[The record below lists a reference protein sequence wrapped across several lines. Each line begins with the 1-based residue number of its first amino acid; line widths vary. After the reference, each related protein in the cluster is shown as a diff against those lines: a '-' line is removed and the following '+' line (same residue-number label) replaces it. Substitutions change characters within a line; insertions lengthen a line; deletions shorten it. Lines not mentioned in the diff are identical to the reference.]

1 MTMKLSVLNPADGKA
16 KSEIELSDVAFGVEF
31 NEPLVHQV
39 VVAYRNNGRLGTRK
53 QKTRTEVSGGGRKP
67 FRQKG
72 TGQARAGSIRS
83 PLWRG
88 GGKTFPSTPDEN
100 FTQKVNRKMHRA
112 ALRSILSELAR
123 QNRLVAVDGFTMD
136 APKTRALVERLAHF
150 GALDALIITD
160 QMDRNVGLSARN
172 LHKVD
177 VCDVAGMD
185 PVSLV
190 RHEKVI
196 MTVAALKRLEEMLG

>member
-1 MTMKLSVLNPADGKA
+1 MKLSVLNPADGKA
-16 KSEIELSDVAFGVEF
+16 KSEIELSDATFGVEF

-53 QKTRTEVSGGGRKP
+53 QKTRAEISGGGRKP
-67 FRQKG
+67 WRQKG

-123 QNRLVAVDGFTMD
+123 QNRLVAVDAFTMD
-136 APKTRALVERLAHF
+136 APKTQGLVDKLAHF
-150 GALDALIITD
+150 GTQDALIITD
-160 QMDRNVGLSARN
+160 QLDRNLGLSARN
-172 LHKVD
+172 LHKVA
-177 VCDVAGMD
+177 VCDVASVD

-190 RHEKVI
+190 GHEKVI
-196 MTVAALKRLEEMLG
+196 MTVSALKRLEEMLG

>member
-1 MTMKLSVLNPADGKA
+1 MKLSVLNPADGKA
-16 KSEIELSDVAFGVEF
+16 KSEIELSDMAFGVEF

-67 FRQKG
+67 WRQKG

-88 GGKTFPSTPDEN
+88 GGKTFPSSPDEN

-112 ALRSILSELAR
+112 AMRSILSELAR
-123 QNRLVAVDGFTMD
+123 QNRLVAVDAFTMD
-136 APKTRALVERLAHF
+136 APKTQMLVERLAHF
-150 GALDALIITD
+150 GTHDALIITD
-160 QMDRNVGLSARN
+160 QLDRNLGLSARN

-177 VCDVAGMD
+177 VCDVAGID

-196 MTVAALKRLEEMLG
+196 MTVSALKRLEEMLG